1 MIQVK
6 TKNFRG
12 GDDLVTTQY
21 NWVGQPLRIVHIHQM
36 PAVSGTTGQ
45 STVTLT
51 DIVYDDLGRILQTKM
66 KVQNSLVNDNA
77 LPRIWTVINN
87 NEYDALGQLKTKA
100 MGIKRDAAG
109 KYTEATLSSQDYKYN
124 IRGWLLSINK
134 DYTNASTNSDRYFAL
149 ELGYDKDPSI
159 GSNDNKQYN
168 GNIGS
173 MLWKSEGDQHRRK
186 YDFIYDNANRLNA
199 ANFGQY
205 TSGSGA
211 SAVFSNGVVDFSE
224 YGISYDYNGNI
235 KTLNRKG
242 LKLNS
247 SPVIDQLTYSYY
259 TFENAP
265 YKVTD
270 GITGSDNG
278 KLGDF
283 KDGSV
288 AGGDYN
294 NNNGNG
300 SLTTDFNKGINS
312 IAYYRT
318 IELPKTITTDKGTVG
333 YVYSTGGEKL
343 TKQTIE
349 TAATVAY
356 GDNTYTNISI
366 TTTTYLGGAV
376 YESKAYTNNSTLNTA
391 LGYTDRLQLIA
402 HEEGRIRPQ
411 YNNASTPN
419 TPTGFVYDY
428 FIKDHL
434 GNIRMVL
441 TDEHKQDIYPAATLE
456 GDINTD
462 GSPNAAYIEKNY
474 YTIDPAKIALTTDAT
489 GITDYENNNGSLIP
503 NNNPN
508 SVTGNTSEKLY
519 KLKATSTAGETGLGI
534 TLKVMAGDRID
545 IFGKSYYFTNV
556 VNGGTNNK
564 DITTLSILAGLL
576 GGPTGGNAAAAHGG
590 VTAGQLNGFSTT
602 TDGIGS
608 LFADQLT
615 EIPNS
620 SSKPRAFINYIF
632 FDEQLKS
639 VGYGFDAVGDNGTV
653 KPHQVQNKT
662 APKNG
667 YVYIYVS
674 NQSQVDVFFDNLQVI
689 HTRGAILEET
699 HYYPFGMT
707 MAGISSKALNGIAE
721 NKYKY
726 NGIEQNTDF
735 DLNMYDA
742 FYRNFDPQTGRWWQI
757 DPKPND
763 SESPYVAMGNNPI
776 LYSDF
781 LGDTSILSKGVDIF
795 FKGVDWFNRNLN
807 PLVDVYHLATGKDFI
822 TGEDV
827 SRTSAATGVVLAM
840 IPGGKVEG
848 AVVKNLEK
856 ATLKEGAEAVEKK
869 SMKEVEKKLLPDDAK
884 VVRGG
889 KNTPEAIEAGTGI
902 HPEGVKGVSV
912 ECGSCSVEE
921 LSKAIPH
928 GQVGVTTVGE
938 VRKAGGDVIK
948 TSGKSPNHATL
959 TGISP
964 EKTSELLTPTI
975 KNPSKK

>member
-1 MIQVK
+1 
-6 TKNFRG
+6 
-12 GDDLVTTQY
+12 
-21 NWVGQPLRIVHIHQM
+21 
-36 PAVSGTTGQ
+36 
-45 STVTLT
+45 
-51 DIVYDDLGRILQTKM
+51 
-66 KVQNSLVNDNA
+66 
-77 LPRIWTVINN
+77 
-87 NEYDALGQLKTKA
+87 
-100 MGIKRDAAG
+100 
-109 KYTEATLSSQDYKYN
+109 
-124 IRGWLLSINK
+124 
-134 DYTNASTNSDRYFAL
+134 
-149 ELGYDKDPSI
+149 
-159 GSNDNKQYN
+159 
-168 GNIGS
+168 
-173 MLWKSEGDQHRRK
+173 
-186 YDFIYDNANRLNA
+186 
-199 ANFGQY
+199 
-205 TSGSGA
+205 
-211 SAVFSNGVVDFSE
+211 
-224 YGISYDYNGNI
+224 
-235 KTLNRKG
+235 
-242 LKLNS
+242 
-247 SPVIDQLTYSYY
+247 
-259 TFENAP
+259 
-265 YKVTD
+265 
-270 GITGSDNG
+270 
-278 KLGDF
+278 
-283 KDGSV
+283 
-288 AGGDYN
+288 
-294 NNNGNG
+294 
-300 SLTTDFNKGINS
+300 
-312 IAYYRT
+312 
-318 IELPKTITTDKGTVG
+318 
-333 YVYSTGGEKL
+333 
-343 TKQTIE
+343 
-349 TAATVAY
+349 
-356 GDNTYTNISI
+356 
-366 TTTTYLGGAV
+366 
-376 YESKAYTNNSTLNTA
+376 
-391 LGYTDRLQLIA
+391 
-402 HEEGRIRPQ
+402 
-411 YNNASTPN
+411 
-419 TPTGFVYDY
+419 
-428 FIKDHL
+428 
-434 GNIRMVL
+434 
-441 TDEHKQDIYPAATLE
+441 
-456 GDINTD
+456 
-462 GSPNAAYIEKNY
+462 
-474 YTIDPAKIALTTDAT
+474 
-489 GITDYENNNGSLIP
+489 
-503 NNNPN
+503 
-508 SVTGNTSEKLY
+508 
-519 KLKATSTAGETGLGI
+519 
-534 TLKVMAGDRID
+534 
-545 IFGKSYYFTNV
+545 
-556 VNGGTNNK
+556 
-564 DITTLSILAGLL
+564 
-576 GGPTGGNAAAAHGG
+576 
-590 VTAGQLNGFSTT
+590 
-602 TDGIGS
+602 
-608 LFADQLT
+608 
-615 EIPNS
+615 
-620 SSKPRAFINYIF
+620 
-632 FDEQLKS
+632 
-639 VGYGFDAVGDNGTV
+639 FDAVGDNGTV